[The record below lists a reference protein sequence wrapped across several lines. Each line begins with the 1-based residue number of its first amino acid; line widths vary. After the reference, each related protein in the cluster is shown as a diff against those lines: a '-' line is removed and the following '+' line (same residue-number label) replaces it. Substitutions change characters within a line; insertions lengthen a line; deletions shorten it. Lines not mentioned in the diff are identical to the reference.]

1 MKIYID
7 ESGVFSNPNNKPH
20 AVSCIAGLII
30 PENIEGEIFKKFND
44 ISSKW
49 ATDSG
54 EIKGSRLNEPEVAA
68 TISLLRDYQVIF
80 EVCAIDLGI
89 HTNEEIE
96 KHKRLQGDKLVENI
110 TPEVNASLINHL
122 NELKSKIEK
131 MSNQLYSQFIS
142 LTELV
147 NSILRSAMLYYCQAV
162 PETLGTFNWII
173 DAKDNQRTDYEDIW
187 SILAMGFLQTLFLNN
202 PIQVLDSG
210 DFTSLEKYESKTA
223 EIPNH
228 LKKYAKE
235 GINRSSRFDLKKVL
249 TESLYFSDSKMST
262 GLQIIDILV
271 NAVRRA
277 FNGNLQIEGWGE
289 IGRLMLKKFRGAH
302 SIKSILLKPGTK
314 IEIWSSTLPYFN
326 VLKEIDI
333 KSRSALQ

>member
-20 AVSCIAGLII
+20 TVSCIAGLII

-49 ATDSG
+49 ATNSG

-68 TISLLRDYQVIF
+68 TISLLRDYQVIY

-96 KHKRLQGDKLVENI
+96 KHKRLQGGNLVENI
-110 TPEVNASLINHL
+110 TPDTNESLANQL

-131 MSNQLYSQFIS
+131 MPNQLYSQFIS

-162 PETLGTFNWII
+162 HETLGSFKWII
-173 DAKDNQRTDYEDIW
+173 DAKDNQRTEYEDIW
-187 SILAMGFLQTLFLNN
+187 SILAMGFLQTVYLNK
-202 PIQVLDSG
+202 PITVLDSG
-210 DFTSLEKYESKTA
+210 DLTCFKKYESETA
-223 EIPNH
+223 EIPDH

-235 GINRSSRFDLKKVL
+235 GINSSSRFDLKKAL
-249 TESLYFSDSKMST
+249 TEDLHFSDSKMST
-262 GLQIIDILV
+262 GLQMIDILV
-271 NAVRRA
+271 NAICRA
-277 FNGNLQIEGWGE
+277 FNENLQIEGWGE
-289 IGRLMLKKFRGAH
+289 IGYLMLKKFRGEH
-302 SIKSILLKPGTK
+302 SIKLIMLKPGTK

-326 VLKEIDI
+326 VLKETDI
-333 KSRSALQ
+333 KSRSALK